1 MTAISQEFSIT
12 VPASTPIAAPLVTQ
26 LGLSAAGQ
34 LTSMRVRVPPGPR
47 GEVGFAITSNGA
59 RRIPYLAGWIIAD
72 DEALVWQLDNEDAG
86 QQWELT
92 AYNTGL
98 FAHTL
103 YVIAYMEVGSV
114 VTIPSPGSTL
124 VGTTVT

>member
-12 VPASTPIAAPLVTQ
+12 VPAGTAIATPQVTQ
-26 LGLSAAGQ
+26 LAMQAGGQ
-34 LTSMRVRVPPGPR
+34 LTAMRVRVPPGPR

-59 RRIPYLAGWIIAD
+59 HRIPYLAGWIIAD
-72 DEALVWQLDNEDAG
+72 DEALVWHLDNEDAG

-103 YVIAYMEVGSV
+103 YVIAYMEVGTV
-114 VTIPSPGSTL
+114 VTVPQPGSTL